1 MFMAD
6 THTIMKYLT
15 PYELDHIK
23 FLAHNDHIP
32 YDEISNHYKIDEVEL
47 KNLMRF
53 LLNDQDFLN
62 WKKIHE
68 KNQSSHSPN

>member
-1 MFMAD
+1 MSD
-6 THTIMKYLT
+6 VYSLMKYLT

-32 YDEISNHYKIDEVEL
+32 FREINAHYKIDEEDV

-53 LLNDQDFLN
+53 LLNDQDYLN
-62 WKKIHE
+62 WKKIYI
-68 KNQSSHSPN
+68 KNQN

>member
-1 MFMAD
+1 MIMAD
-6 THTIMKYLT
+6 AHTLMKYLT

-32 YDEISNHYKIDEVEL
+32 YDEISNYYKIDEVEL

-68 KNQSSHSPN
+68 KNQSSLSPN